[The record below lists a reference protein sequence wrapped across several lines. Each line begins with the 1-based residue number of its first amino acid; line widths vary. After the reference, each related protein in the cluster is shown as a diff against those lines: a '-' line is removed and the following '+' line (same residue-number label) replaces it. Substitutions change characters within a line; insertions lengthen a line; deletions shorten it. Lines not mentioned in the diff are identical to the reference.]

1 MKNKKITIKKIILFF
16 TSIIILLYI
25 LTFYNLYF
33 LNNEIY
39 AKETSIE
46 QEIKISNANKID
58 EKDIEEKIKANIN
71 EPIEEIETKQEEI
84 EYITEYKTNN
94 KLPKGTLQVIQEGR
108 TGVQEVVIKKKY
120 ENGNVISEE
129 QLSSKILKSSIN
141 KIVEVGSSSTI
152 KKYDPQIGETAYVT
166 SDRLSV
172 MIEPKEDSQKIA
184 TLLKTDEITILEKN
198 EEWYYIKSKN
208 ATGWVKKESIA
219 SNKNYEIQEEVQN
232 NNSNIT
238 KNINFD
244 IQLNKP
250 SNLSSEQFKQILTD
264 SKDVNKIFSQNAE
277 YFYYIEKQYN
287 INGVFVAAVAIHES
301 NWGTSNISKQKNNL
315 FGYGA
320 YDNSPYKSAYSF
332 SNVSEGIDLIARVFV
347 KYYLNPKGT
356 KIYSNEK
363 AIGTYYNGSTLSG
376 VNKRYATDKNW
387 ANKVYSHMSYLY
399 DKL

>member
-16 TSIIILLYI
+16 ISIIILLYI

-58 EKDIEEKIKANIN
+58 EKDIEEKIKANLN
-71 EPIEEIETKQEEI
+71 EPIEKIETKQEEI

-108 TGVQEVVIKKKY
+108 TGMQEVVIKKKY

-198 EEWYYIKSKN
+198 EYWYYINSKN
-208 ATGWVKKESIA
+208 STGWVKKESIA

-250 SNLSSEQFKQILTD
+250 SNLSLEQFKQILTD

-320 YDNSPYKSAYSF
+320 YDNSPYKSAYNF

-347 KYYLNPKGT
+347 KYYLNPKST
-356 KIYSNEK
+356 SIYSNEK
-363 AIGTYYNGSTLSG
+363 AIGTYYNGPTISG
-376 VNKRYATDKNW
+376 VNKRYATYKNW

>member
-108 TGVQEVVIKKKY
+108 TGMQEVVIKKKY

-129 QLSSKILKSSIN
+129 QLSSKVLKSSIN

-184 TLLKTDEITILEKN
+184 TLLKTEEITIVEIN
-198 EEWYYIKSKN
+198 EDWYYINSKN

-238 KNINFD
+238 KNINLD

-250 SNLSSEQFKQILTD
+250 SNLSLEQFKQILTD

-320 YDNSPYKSAYSF
+320 YDNSPYKSAYNF

-356 KIYSNEK
+356 SIYSNEK
-363 AIGTYYNGSTLSG
+363 AIGTYYNGPTLSG

>member
-16 TSIIILLYI
+16 ISIIILLYI

-58 EKDIEEKIKANIN
+58 EKDIEEKIKANLN
-71 EPIEEIETKQEEI
+71 EPIEKIETKQEEI

-108 TGVQEVVIKKKY
+108 TGMQEVVIKKKY

-198 EEWYYIKSKN
+198 EYWYYINSKN
-208 ATGWVKKESIA
+208 STGWVKKESIA

-250 SNLSSEQFKQILTD
+250 SNLSLEQFKQILTD

-320 YDNSPYKSAYSF
+320 YDNSPYKSAYNF

-347 KYYLNPKGT
+347 KYYLNPKST
-356 KIYSNEK
+356 SIYSNEK
-363 AIGTYYNGSTLSG
+363 AIGTYYNGPTLSG

>member
-108 TGVQEVVIKKKY
+108 TGMQEVVIKKKY

-198 EEWYYIKSKN
+198 EDWYYINSKN

-250 SNLSSEQFKQILTD
+250 SNLSLEQFKQILTD

-320 YDNSPYKSAYSF
+320 YDNSPYKSAYNF

-356 KIYSNEK
+356 SIYSNEK
-363 AIGTYYNGSTLSG
+363 AIGTYYNGPTLSG

>member
-16 TSIIILLYI
+16 ISIIILLYI

-108 TGVQEVVIKKKY
+108 TGMQEVVIKKKY

-198 EEWYYIKSKN
+198 EDWYYINSKN
-208 ATGWVKKESIA
+208 STGWVKKESIA

-250 SNLSSEQFKQILTD
+250 SNLSLEQFKQILTD

-320 YDNSPYKSAYSF
+320 YDNSPYKSAYNF

-356 KIYSNEK
+356 NIYSNEK
-363 AIGTYYNGSTLSG
+363 AIGTYYNGPTLSG

>member
-108 TGVQEVVIKKKY
+108 TGMQEVVIKKKY

-198 EEWYYIKSKN
+198 EDWYYINSKN
-208 ATGWVKKESIA
+208 STGWVKKESIA

-250 SNLSSEQFKQILTD
+250 SNLSLEQFKQILTD

-320 YDNSPYKSAYSF
+320 YDNSPYKSAYNF

-356 KIYSNEK
+356 SIYSNEK
-363 AIGTYYNGSTLSG
+363 AIGTYYNGPTLSG

>member
-1 MKNKKITIKKIILFF
+1 M
-16 TSIIILLYI
+16 
-25 LTFYNLYF
+25 
-33 LNNEIY
+33 
-39 AKETSIE
+39 
-46 QEIKISNANKID
+46 
-58 EKDIEEKIKANIN
+58 
-71 EPIEEIETKQEEI
+71 
-84 EYITEYKTNN
+84 
-94 KLPKGTLQVIQEGR
+94 
-108 TGVQEVVIKKKY
+108 
-120 ENGNVISEE
+120 
-129 QLSSKILKSSIN
+129 KSSIN

-172 MIEPKEDSQKIA
+172 MVEPKEDSQKIA

-198 EEWYYIKSKN
+198 EDWYYINSKN
-208 ATGWVKKESIA
+208 STGWVKKESIA

-250 SNLSSEQFKQILTD
+250 SNLSLEQFKQILTD

-363 AIGTYYNGSTLSG
+363 AMGTYYNGSTLSG

>member
-108 TGVQEVVIKKKY
+108 TGMQEVVIKKKY

-198 EEWYYIKSKN
+198 EYWYYINSKN
-208 ATGWVKKESIA
+208 STGWVKKESIA

-250 SNLSSEQFKQILTD
+250 SNLSLEQFKQILTD

-320 YDNSPYKSAYSF
+320 YDNSPYKSAYNF

-363 AIGTYYNGSTLSG
+363 AMGTYYNGPTLSG